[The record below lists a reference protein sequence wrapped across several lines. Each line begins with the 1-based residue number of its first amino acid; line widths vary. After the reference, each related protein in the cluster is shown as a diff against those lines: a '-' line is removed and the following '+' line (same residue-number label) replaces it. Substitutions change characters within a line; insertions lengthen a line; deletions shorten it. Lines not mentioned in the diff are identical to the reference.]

1 MIKEILLLLFLIM
14 LFIGMAIPATA
25 NEPMAEKNEVDYLH
39 VIRAGVLAHDVDD
52 LWSGT
57 RKEGGVDLNIEI
69 IFNSPSFSLMSGN
82 VRPNLGLS
90 INTQGDTSKLYG
102 GILWELET
110 KSGIFLDLGIGVAV
124 HDGKLDTNQE
134 DKKSLGSRV
143 LFRFPIEIGYS
154 IAKHH
159 QISILFDHIS
169 NAFLVHPN
177 EGLDTLGLRYGYRF

>member
-14 LFIGMAIPATA
+14 LFIGMAIPTTA

-102 GILWELET
+102 GMLWELET

>member
-69 IFNSPSFSLMSGN
+69 IF
-82 VRPNLGLS
+82 
-90 INTQGDTSKLYG
+90 KL
-102 GILWELET
+102 
-110 KSGIFLDLGIGVAV
+110 
-124 HDGKLDTNQE
+124 
-134 DKKSLGSRV
+134 
-143 LFRFPIEIGYS
+143 
-154 IAKHH
+154 
-159 QISILFDHIS
+159 IS
-169 NAFLVHPN
+169 NFFIQFNNIFIFQNKRLKFVN
-177 EGLDTLGLRYGYRF
+177 TINS

>member
-1 MIKEILLLLFLIM
+1 M
-14 LFIGMAIPATA
+14 
-25 NEPMAEKNEVDYLH
+25 
-39 VIRAGVLAHDVDD
+39 LAHDVDD

-110 KSGIFLDLGIGVAV
+110 KSGIFLDLGVGVAV

-143 LFRFPIEIGYS
+143 LFRFPIEIGCS